1 MKRHD
6 FSQIFTN
13 FARTMGNIAKNVDE
27 QIDLLQSR
35 GMIINDIEKAK
46 EVLLDVG
53 YYRLGFYWFPYEVDY
68 PQKHHRTHEF
78 TKGADF
84 DNAVKLYY
92 FDFNL
97 RNILLKALSRIE
109 IAFRTKVIYFVSN
122 KYKNSPTWFVD
133 TNVVSNSQV
142 RSFWEKVYKQILD
155 KTPVIALHHRH
166 HINDKFAPA
175 WKTLEFMTLGEV
187 VRLYKAIKDEKLKLQ
202 IANAFGIKTL
212 PTFDNYLNL
221 IKDVRNACAH
231 GNVLYDFTPEKSIRK
246 GPAMMKGIG
255 ENQNL
260 NGALRV
266 VIYMLSQV
274 SENRSKELMNEIDA
288 LIQKHKQSVQV
299 SRILDEISG
308 LSQFHRK

>member
-6 FSQIFTN
+6 FSQKIRN
-13 FARTMGNIAKNVDE
+13 FVRTMGNIAKNVDE

-133 TNVVSNSQV
+133 TNVVSNS
-142 RSFWEKVYKQILD
+142 
-155 KTPVIALHHRH
+155 
-166 HINDKFAPA
+166 
-175 WKTLEFMTLGEV
+175 
-187 VRLYKAIKDEKLKLQ
+187 
-202 IANAFGIKTL
+202 
-212 PTFDNYLNL
+212 
-221 IKDVRNACAH
+221 
-231 GNVLYDFTPEKSIRK
+231 
-246 GPAMMKGIG
+246 
-255 ENQNL
+255 
-260 NGALRV
+260 
-266 VIYMLSQV
+266 
-274 SENRSKELMNEIDA
+274 
-288 LIQKHKQSVQV
+288 
-299 SRILDEISG
+299 
-308 LSQFHRK
+308 

>member
-1 MKRHD
+1 
-6 FSQIFTN
+6 
-13 FARTMGNIAKNVDE
+13 MGNIAKNVDE

-133 TNVVSNSQV
+133 TNVVSNSQA

-175 WKTLEFMTLGEV
+175 
-187 VRLYKAIKDEKLKLQ
+187 
-202 IANAFGIKTL
+202 
-212 PTFDNYLNL
+212 
-221 IKDVRNACAH
+221 
-231 GNVLYDFTPEKSIRK
+231 
-246 GPAMMKGIG
+246 
-255 ENQNL
+255 
-260 NGALRV
+260 LRV

-288 LIQKHKQSVQV
+288 LIQKHKQFVQV

>member
-1 MKRHD
+1 
-6 FSQIFTN
+6 
-13 FARTMGNIAKNVDE
+13 MGNIAKTVEE
-27 QIDLLQSR
+27 QISLLQSR

-46 EVLLDVG
+46 EILLDVG
-53 YYRLGFYWFPYEVDY
+53 YYRLGFYWFPFELDY
-68 PQKHHRTHEF
+68 PQKHHRTHKF
-78 TKGADF
+78 KYGTNF

-97 RNILLKALSRIE
+97 RNILLKPLSRIE
-109 IAFRTKVIYFVSN
+109 IAFRTKVVYYVSN
-122 KYKNSPTWFVD
+122 KYPNSPTWFVD
-133 TNVVSNSQV
+133 TNVVSNLQA
-142 RSFWEKVYKQILD
+142 RSFEGKVYKQILD

-175 WKTLEFMTLGEV
+175 WKTLEFMTFGEV
-187 VRLYKAIKDEKLKLQ
+187 VHLYKSIKDENLKLK
-202 IANAFGIKTL
+202 IANIFGIKKL
-212 PTFDNYLNL
+212 PTFENYLNL
-221 IKDVRNACAH
+221 ITDLRNTCAH

-274 SENRSKELMNEIDA
+274 SENRSKELINEIDT
-288 LIQKHKQSVQV
+288 LINKYGDFTKVNQ
-299 SRILDEISG
+299 ILNDISG
-308 LSQFHRK
+308 LSQLHRK

>member
-1 MKRHD
+1 
-6 FSQIFTN
+6 
-13 FARTMGNIAKNVDE
+13 MGNIAKTVEE
-27 QIDLLQSR
+27 QISLLQNR

-46 EVLLDVG
+46 EILLDVG
-53 YYRLGFYWFPYEVDY
+53 YYRLGFYWFPFELDY
-68 PQKHHRTHEF
+68 PQKHHRTHKF
-78 TKGADF
+78 KYGTNF

-97 RNILLKALSRIE
+97 RNILLKPLSRIE
-109 IAFRTKVIYFVSN
+109 IAFRTKVVYYVSN
-122 KYKNSPTWFVD
+122 KYPNSPTWFVD
-133 TNVVSNSQV
+133 TNVVSNLQA
-142 RSFWEKVYKQILD
+142 RSFEGKVYKQILD

-187 VRLYKAIKDEKLKLQ
+187 VHLYKSIKDENLKLK
-202 IANAFGIKTL
+202 IANIFGIKKL
-212 PTFDNYLNL
+212 PTFENYLNL
-221 IKDVRNACAH
+221 ITDLRNTCAH

-274 SENRSKELMNEIDA
+274 SENRSKELINEIDT
-288 LIQKHKQSVQV
+288 LINKYGDFTEVNQ
-299 SRILDEISG
+299 ILNDISG
-308 LSQFHRK
+308 LSQLHRK

>member
-1 MKRHD
+1 
-6 FSQIFTN
+6 
-13 FARTMGNIAKNVDE
+13 MGNIAKNVDE

-142 RSFWEKVYKQILD
+142 RSFWDKVYKQILD

-175 WKTLEFMTLGEV
+175 WKTLEFMTLGEEIG
-187 VRLYKAIKDEKLKLQ
+187 R
-202 IANAFGIKTL
+202 
-212 PTFDNYLNL
+212 
-221 IKDVRNACAH
+221 AH
-231 GNVLYDFTPEKSIRK
+231 I
-246 GPAMMKGIG
+246 
-255 ENQNL
+255 
-260 NGALRV
+260 
-266 VIYMLSQV
+266 
-274 SENRSKELMNEIDA
+274 
-288 LIQKHKQSVQV
+288 
-299 SRILDEISG
+299 
-308 LSQFHRK
+308 